1 MRSTYKSGLLF
12 LAAATLAS
20 GSALAQ
26 ELEISCPATA
36 TVRCER
42 LDDLDATGHLV
53 VSSGCGEA
61 KISYSD
67 SVVVIDSTVYR
78 RWLVTDSCGS
88 TKQCVQAIRL
98 IAGAPRIAVLPL
110 ENLAESEDGARVMVR
125 LLEDA
130 LLRQPGVELIPAG
143 QVDESI
149 MRGRVRQ
156 PFLMDDDQRA
166 RLTGALDASYY
177 VVGSLLNYSTYDDA
191 YSGRIPIIACAF
203 QLQRSSDGKTIWSE
217 TVHAVG
223 SDGEWLFGL
232 GVEHDITRLAGHVAD
247 RAVQHLSPRAKALS
261 CIGKQE

>member
-1 MRSTYKSGLLF
+1 MHRNCQRAIL
-12 LAAATLAS
+12 
-20 GSALAQ
+20 ALAIASVAGVLAQ
-26 ELEISCPATA
+26 AQPLEIACPSATS
-36 TVRCER
+36 VRCER
-42 LDDLDATGHLV
+42 MDDLDATGRV
-53 VSSGCGEA
+53 TVAGGCGDA
-61 KISYSD
+61 KISYMD
-67 SVVVIDSTVYR
+67 SVVVVDSTVYR
-78 RWLVTDSCGS
+78 RWTVTDTCGAAQ
-88 TKQCVQAIRL
+88 QCVQAIHL

-110 ENLAESEDGARVMVR
+110 ENLAESEEGARVMVR

-143 QVDESI
+143 QVDEAI

-166 RLTGALDASYY
+166 RLTVALDASYY
-177 VVGSLLNYSTYDDA
+177 VVGSLLNYSSYDDA

-203 QLQRSSDGKTIWSE
+203 QLQRSSDGRTIWSE

-232 GVEHDITRLAGHVAD
+232 GVEHDITRLAGHVAS